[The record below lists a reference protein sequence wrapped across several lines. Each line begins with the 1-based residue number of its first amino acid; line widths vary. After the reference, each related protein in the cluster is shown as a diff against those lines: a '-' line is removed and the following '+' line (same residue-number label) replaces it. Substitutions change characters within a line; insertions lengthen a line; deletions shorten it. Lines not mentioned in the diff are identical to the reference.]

1 MCHQSRA
8 PVPTSEVILVR
19 LRVAPTRPPRASS
32 TARDATI
39 FPPPHPPRHARLA
52 RSRAS
57 TTVPSRAADHPARS
71 STLARARVIIH
82 RRRPRPRDDDDER
95 DATRRANTRAHAP
108 SPFPSLAR
116 IASHRIERDA
126 PTTPRA
132 RVMRRPPRARRLGS
146 PVARRGGRVAEA
158 WGSRGGTDDESRSVT
173 NDRARASDAPR
184 ARRLGSPVARR
195 GGRVAEAWGSRGGT
209 DDESRSVT
217 NDRARARGGIRSVD
231 RAIGRVDRPTGDD
244 KNGPLSH
251 TYGPSTT
258 VSGRRTIVTYI
269 NSACRCVCMGWVVV
283 TRRSVGRST
292 GRSTGARA
300 RAIRSIRSAVGRRS
314 TGRWRR
320 RRRARRRRRRRARRR
335 RDAGWGGGVAGARG
349 RWRGRGWGRAR

>member
-1 MCHQSRA
+1 MSSVSRA
-8 PVPTSEVILVR
+8 RAHVR
-19 LRVAPTRPPRASS
+19 GHPRASPRRTHASTARIVHRARRHYFPSTASTAPRPPRAF
-32 TARDATI
+32 ARVHHRPIARGRSPREVI
-39 FPPPHPPRHARLA
+39 HPRA
-52 RSRAS
+52 RAS
-57 TTVPSRAADHPARS
+57 NHPSPSSSPAR
-71 STLARARVIIH
+71 
-82 RRRPRPRDDDDER
+82 RRRRTRR
-95 DATRRANTRAHAP
+95 DATREHARP
-108 SPFPSLAR
+108 RPEPLSLSLAR
-116 IASHRIERDA
+116 IASHRLERDA

-173 NDRARASDAPR
+173 NDRARA
-184 ARRLGSPVARR
+184 
-195 GGRVAEAWGSRGGT
+195 
-209 DDESRSVT
+209 
-217 NDRARARGGIRSVD
+217 RGGIRAVD
-231 RAIGRVDRPTGDD
+231 RAIGRVDRPTADD

-269 NSACRCVCMGWVVV
+269 QTACRCVCMGWVVV
-283 TRRSVGRST
+283 TRRSVGRPV
-292 GRSTGARA
+292 GRPGRA

>member
-8 PVPTSEVILVR
+8 PVPTSEVILAR

-39 FPPPHPPRHARLA
+39 FPPPHPPLHARLA

-95 DATRRANTRAHAP
+95 DATREHARP
-108 SPFPSLAR
+108 RPEPLSLSLAR
-116 IASHRIERDA
+116 IASHRLERDA

-173 NDRARASDAPR
+173 NDRARA
-184 ARRLGSPVARR
+184 
-195 GGRVAEAWGSRGGT
+195 
-209 DDESRSVT
+209 
-217 NDRARARGGIRSVD
+217 RGGIRAVD
-231 RAIGRVDRPTGDD
+231 RAIGRVDRPTADD

-269 NSACRCVCMGWVVV
+269 QTACRCVCMGWVVV
-283 TRRSVGRST
+283 TRRSVGRPV
-292 GRSTGARA
+292 GRPGRA

-314 TGRWRR
+314 TGRW
-320 RRRARRRRRRRARRR
+320 RRRRRARRR